1 VDEGE
6 RLPVR
11 LVQENGDTI
20 SLDATS
26 VDIVVERVQSNFA
39 MPLMDAKRMGIDLN
53 QSSVQIEIQGVLADD
68 EGQEAT
74 AQATAVLDFYQ
85 PQQLVSWGM
94 PAAGGGGGPGGP
106 IASGFNT
113 QGPTGTLIGST
124 GLTGTS
130 GNSGSFSGGLG
141 SSPGGGVTDVR
152 DLGNRILQ
160 YWNEKYID
168 FPVAYWVEESGAL
181 LNPVTS
187 GLQLWL
193 KADALTHASG
203 TPIPS
208 WVDSSGNGR
217 VASQPDGSK
226 QPTYRTEGVNGH
238 PYVRFNGSDE
248 FMEVP
253 FEAFFNS
260 EEFTV
265 FTVAKHSA
273 TGGDLPILSSDAVGY
288 GLIYDVSSGSNGK
301 ARATWKESSSTKFI
315 DTVAASIRNTDAF
328 ILTYTMEDKS
338 EPADA
343 QSDTVK
349 LFINGDEKATQT
361 SGVDY
366 IPNTSANLKIGE
378 KSGDF
383 FQGDIYE
390 ILIYNR
396 ALTTSERENV
406 EGYLSYKYGINL
418 PAGHEYAGTAR
429 YSHNSKHVRL
439 AFDKQMVASKN
450 EPHGFFNKQRNTSMV
465 IASGGVSGNTLT
477 VRGPSTG
484 VQINNGS
491 GYSSSTTSAMTVD
504 GVDATT
510 IFEVGDKV
518 YKDNSSGTNPQ
529 LIGTLTAVSATS
541 ITVGA
546 GTAVAVSDNELLYN
560 RGQPNQWFEPTES
573 ERLNRVLFFRGS
585 SFVTDS
591 NDDIFFGSV
600 VSVTADALTINPH
613 STGVTLQAGDQIY
626 IAPINYSDPGLIGR
640 TGSPVIILPIKNADT
655 FNEFASPEK
664 AVGPEFPTHQ
674 DGSARDGNTFTRTD
688 EYITSLVS
696 KALTASYIDLGKA
709 VDASGNTTMDKAF
722 SVAIAKSAHD
732 RDCRLTITQQYASSL
747 GALSDTINTTL
758 GVGQMPVTQGF
769 SGGRSGKR
777 VKSGGDKAQDLLG
790 ILGNSNNYA
799 GNPDLNFATKILSM
813 GVDFLE
819 NQIKPVDHT
828 GDYIRGIQIP
838 YLTHVTKG
846 KNALDSH
853 VAQRNFFLTTE
864 GSTGGKLSSINE
876 IHASRLFSHSAE
888 GHRKNGISGLVT
900 DLSVSREAEM
910 KAYEFSL
917 RFEAADIIL

>member
-1 VDEGE
+1 LSVDEGE
-6 RLPVR
+6 RLPIR

-39 MPLMDAKRMGIDLN
+39 LPLLDAKKMGIDLN

-74 AQATAVLDFYQ
+74 AQATAILDFYQ
-85 PQQLVSWGM
+85 PQQVVTWGQ
-94 PAAGGGGGPGGP
+94 PVAGGGGNTSSPVT
-106 IASGFNT
+106 SVFNK
-113 QGPTGTLIGST
+113 QGPSGSFGSTTGITGTT
-124 GLTGTS
+124 GD
-130 GNSGSFSGGLG
+130 SGSFSGGIGGSLG
-141 SSPGGGVTDVR
+141 GTLIDIN

-193 KADALTHASG
+193 KADALSHASG
-203 TPIPS
+203 TALVS
-208 WVDSSGNGR
+208 WADSSGNGR
-217 VASQPDGSK
+217 LASQADSSK
-226 QPTYRTEGVNGH
+226 QPVYRTEGVNGQ
-238 PYVRFNGSDE
+238 PYVRFDGSDDA
-248 FMEVP
+248 MEVP

-288 GLIYDVSSGSNGK
+288 SLIYDVSSGSNGK
-301 ARATWKESSSTKFI
+301 ARATWKESSSTDFI

-328 ILTYTMEDKS
+328 ILTYTMKDTS

-343 QSDTVK
+343 QSDTAK

-396 ALTTSERENV
+396 ALTISERENV

-450 EPHGFFNKQRNTSMV
+450 EPHGFFNKWRDTSMV

-477 VRGPSTG
+477 VTG
-484 VQINNGS
+484 
-491 GYSSSTTSAMTVD
+491 
-504 GVDATT
+504 
-510 IFEVGDKV
+510 
-518 YKDNSSGTNPQ
+518 
-529 LIGTLTAVSATS
+529 
-541 ITVGA
+541 
-546 GTAVAVSDNELLYN
+546 
-560 RGQPNQWFEPTES
+560 GQPNQWFEPTES
-573 ERLNRVLFFRGS
+573 ERLNRVAFLRDS
-585 SFVTDS
+585 SFVTDANGS
-591 NDDIFFGSV
+591 IFVGSV

-613 STGVTLQAGDQIY
+613 SSGATLLPGDEIY
-626 IAPINYSDPGLIGR
+626 ITPIPYAGGGLIGR
-640 TGSPVIILPIKNADT
+640 SGTPVIILPIKNADT

-664 AVGPEFPTHQ
+664 AVGPEFPTHE
-674 DGSARDGNTFTRTD
+674 DGSPRDGNTFTRTD
-688 EYITSLVS
+688 EYITSLIS

-709 VDASGNTTMDKAF
+709 VNASGDTTMDKVF
-722 SVAIAKSAHD
+722 TTVISKSAHD
-732 RDCRLTITQQYASSL
+732 HNCRLTITQQYASSL

-790 ILGNSNNYA
+790 ILANSNNYA

-846 KNALDSH
+846 KNVLDSH

-864 GSTGGKLSSINE
+864 GSTGGKLSAINE

>member
-6 RLPVR
+6 RLPIR

-39 MPLMDAKRMGIDLN
+39 LPLLDAKKMGIDLN

-74 AQATAVLDFYQ
+74 AQATAILDFYQ
-85 PQQLVSWGM
+85 PQQVVTWGQ
-94 PAAGGGGGPGGP
+94 PVAGGGGTPGGP
-106 IASGFNT
+106 VSSGFNMR
-113 QGPTGTLIGST
+113 GSSGSFGST
-124 GLTGTS
+124 TGLGGTT
-130 GNSGSFSGGLG
+130 GNSGSFSGGIGG
-141 SSPGGGVTDVR
+141 SLGGGLTDVN

-160 YWNEKYID
+160 YWNFKHID

-193 KADALTHASG
+193 KADALSHASG
-203 TPIPS
+203 TAITS
-208 WVDSSGNGR
+208 WADSSGNGR
-217 VASQPDGSK
+217 LASQADSSK
-226 QPTYRTEGVNGH
+226 QPVYRTEGVNGQ
-238 PYVRFNGSDE
+238 PYVRFDGSNDV
-248 FMEVP
+248 MEVP

-260 EEFTV
+260 EEFVV
-265 FTVAKHSA
+265 FAVTKHSG
-273 TGGDLPILSSDAVGY
+273 TGGDSPILSSDGNGY
-288 GLIYDVSSGSNGK
+288 SLIYEVFSTTPTVTSK
-301 ARATWKESSSTKFI
+301 TRITWKEAGSVDHETTTSADIT
-315 DTVAASIRNTDAF
+315 NTDAF
-328 ILTYTMEDKS
+328 ILTYTMKDTGD
-338 EPADA
+338 PADG
-343 QSDTVK
+343 QSDTAK
-349 LFINGDEKATQT
+349 LFINGDEKASQT

-366 IPNTSANLKIGE
+366 VPNTSVNLKIGE

-383 FQGDIYE
+383 FKGDIYE
-390 ILIYNR
+390 ILIYNT
-396 ALTTSERENV
+396 ALTNAERESV

-418 PAGHEYAGTAR
+418 PAGHEYAGTAE

-439 AFDKQMVASKN
+439 AFDRFMVASKN

-465 IASGGVSGNTLT
+465 IASGGISGNTLT
-477 VRGPSTG
+477 VTG
-484 VQINNGS
+484 
-491 GYSSSTTSAMTVD
+491 
-504 GVDATT
+504 
-510 IFEVGDKV
+510 
-518 YKDNSSGTNPQ
+518 
-529 LIGTLTAVSATS
+529 
-541 ITVGA
+541 
-546 GTAVAVSDNELLYN
+546 
-560 RGQPNQWFEPTES
+560 GQPNQWFEPTES

-626 IAPINYSDPGLIGR
+626 IAPVNYSDPGLIGR

-655 FNEFASPEK
+655 FSETAAVEK
-664 AVGPEFPTHQ
+664 AVGPEFPTHE
-674 DGSARDGNTFTRTD
+674 DGSARDDNTLTRTD

-709 VDASGNTTMDKAF
+709 VNASGDTTMDKVF
-722 SVAIAKSAHD
+722 TTVISKSAHD
-732 RDCRLTITQQYASSL
+732 HNCRLTITQQHASSL

-790 ILGNSNNYA
+790 ILANSNNYA

-819 NQIKPVDHT
+819 NQIKSVDHT

-846 KNALDSH
+846 KNVLDSH

-864 GSTGGKLSSINE
+864 GSTGGKLSGINE

>member
-1 VDEGE
+1 MDEGE
-6 RLPVR
+6 RLPIR

-39 MPLMDAKRMGIDLN
+39 LPLLDAKKMGIDLN

-74 AQATAVLDFYQ
+74 AQATAILDFYQ
-85 PQQLVSWGM
+85 PQQVVTWGQ
-94 PAAGGGGGPGGP
+94 PVAGGGGNTSSPVT
-106 IASGFNT
+106 SVFNK
-113 QGPTGTLIGST
+113 QGPSGSFGSTTGITGTT
-124 GLTGTS
+124 GD
-130 GNSGSFSGGLG
+130 SGSFSGGIGGSLG
-141 SSPGGGVTDVR
+141 GTLIDIN

-193 KADALTHASG
+193 KADALSHASG
-203 TPIPS
+203 TALVS
-208 WVDSSGNGR
+208 WADSSGNGR
-217 VASQPDGSK
+217 LASQADSSK
-226 QPTYRTEGVNGH
+226 QPVYRTEGVNGQ
-238 PYVRFNGSDE
+238 PYVRFDGSDDA
-248 FMEVP
+248 MEVP

-288 GLIYDVSSGSNGK
+288 SLIYDVSSGSNGK
-301 ARATWKESSSTKFI
+301 ARATWKESSSTDFI

-328 ILTYTMEDKS
+328 ILTYTMKDTS

-343 QSDTVK
+343 QSDTAK

-396 ALTTSERENV
+396 ALTISERENV

-450 EPHGFFNKQRNTSMV
+450 EPHGFFNKWRDTSMV

-477 VRGPSTG
+477 VTG
-484 VQINNGS
+484 
-491 GYSSSTTSAMTVD
+491 
-504 GVDATT
+504 
-510 IFEVGDKV
+510 
-518 YKDNSSGTNPQ
+518 
-529 LIGTLTAVSATS
+529 
-541 ITVGA
+541 
-546 GTAVAVSDNELLYN
+546 
-560 RGQPNQWFEPTES
+560 GQPNQWFEPTES
-573 ERLNRVLFFRGS
+573 ERLNRVAFLRDS
-585 SFVTDS
+585 SFVTDANGS
-591 NDDIFFGSV
+591 IFVGSV

-613 STGVTLQAGDQIY
+613 SSGATLLPGDEIY
-626 IAPINYSDPGLIGR
+626 ITPIPYAGGGLIGR
-640 TGSPVIILPIKNADT
+640 SGTPVIILPIKNADT

-664 AVGPEFPTHQ
+664 AVGPEFPTHE
-674 DGSARDGNTFTRTD
+674 DGSPRDGNTFTRTD
-688 EYITSLVS
+688 EYITSLIS

-709 VDASGNTTMDKAF
+709 VNASGDTTMDKVF
-722 SVAIAKSAHD
+722 TTVISKSAHD
-732 RDCRLTITQQYASSL
+732 HNCRLTITQQYASSL

-790 ILGNSNNYA
+790 ILANSNNYA

-846 KNALDSH
+846 KNVLDSH

-864 GSTGGKLSSINE
+864 GSTGGKLSAINE

>member
-1 VDEGE
+1 MDEGE

-68 EGQEAT
+68 DGQEVT
-74 AQATAVLDFYQ
+74 AQATAILDFYQ
-85 PQQLVSWGM
+85 PQQMVTWGR
-94 PAAGGGGGPGGP
+94 PSAGGGGSIGGP
-106 IASGFNT
+106 ISSGFNT
-113 QGPTGTLIGST
+113 QGSTGAFLGGST
-124 GLTGTS
+124 GLGGTTGN
-130 GNSGSFSGGLG
+130 GGSFSGGMGGSLG
-141 SSPGGGVTDVR
+141 GTVIDIN

-160 YWNEKYID
+160 YWNFKHID

-181 LNPVTS
+181 LNPVSS

-203 TPIPS
+203 TALVS
-208 WVDSSGNGR
+208 WADSSGNNR
-217 VASQPDGSK
+217 LASQPDSSK

-248 FMEVP
+248 FMEV
-253 FEAFFNS
+253 AFSAFLNT

-265 FTVAKHSA
+265 FTVAKHGA
-273 TGGDLPILSSDAVGY
+273 TGGDQPIFSSIEGTTGGGDAAGY
-288 GLIYDVSSGSNGK
+288 ALVHDASNKDASAIWREASTDDLITS
-301 ARATWKESSSTKFI
+301 
-315 DTVAASIRNTDAF
+315 AANSVKNTDAF
-328 ILTYTMEDKS
+328 ILTYTMDDTDANAQ
-338 EPADA
+338 ADTA
-343 QSDTVK
+343 K
-349 LFINGDEKATQT
+349 LFINGDEKVSKT

-366 IPNTSANLKIGE
+366 VPNTAANLKIGVMNT
-378 KSGDF
+378 DF

-396 ALTTSERENV
+396 VLTTSERENV

-418 PAGHEYAGTAR
+418 PAGHEYAGTAQ

-439 AFDKQMVASKN
+439 AFDRHMVASKN
-450 EPHGFFNKQRNTSMV
+450 EPYGFFNKQRDTGMV

-477 VRGPSTG
+477 VTG
-484 VQINNGS
+484 
-491 GYSSSTTSAMTVD
+491 
-504 GVDATT
+504 
-510 IFEVGDKV
+510 
-518 YKDNSSGTNPQ
+518 
-529 LIGTLTAVSATS
+529 
-541 ITVGA
+541 
-546 GTAVAVSDNELLYN
+546 
-560 RGQPNQWFEPTES
+560 GQPNQWFEPTES
-573 ERLNRVLFFRGS
+573 ERLNRVFFFRGS

-591 NDDIFFGSV
+591 VGDIFSGSV

-613 STGVTLQAGDQIY
+613 SPGVTLQASDKIY
-626 IAPINYSDPGLIGR
+626 IAPINYSNPGLIGR

-655 FNEFASPEK
+655 FNESATPEK

-790 ILGNSNNYA
+790 ILANSNNYA

>member
-1 VDEGE
+1 MDEGE
-6 RLPVR
+6 RLPIR

-39 MPLMDAKRMGIDLN
+39 LPLLDAKKMGLDLN

-74 AQATAVLDFYQ
+74 AQATAILDFYQ
-85 PQQLVSWGM
+85 PQQVVTWGQ
-94 PAAGGGGGPGGP
+94 PVAGGGGNTSSPVT
-106 IASGFNT
+106 SVFNT
-113 QGPTGTLIGST
+113 QGSSGSFGSTTGITGTT
-124 GLTGTS
+124 
-130 GNSGSFSGGLG
+130 GNSGSFSGGIGGSLG
-141 SSPGGGVTDVR
+141 GTLIDIN

-160 YWNEKYID
+160 YWNFKHID

-193 KADALTHASG
+193 KADALSHALG
-203 TPIPS
+203 TAITS
-208 WVDSSGNGR
+208 WADSSGNGR
-217 VASQPDGSK
+217 LASQADSSK
-226 QPTYRTEGVNGH
+226 QPVYRTEGVNGQ
-238 PYVRFNGSDE
+238 PYVRFDGSNDV
-248 FMEVP
+248 MEVP

-273 TGGDLPILSSDAVGY
+273 TGGDLPIFSSIEGTTGGGNAAGYALLYDASNNDAQAVWREGST
-288 GLIYDVSSGSNGK
+288 DDNVTSASGTIK
-301 ARATWKESSSTKFI
+301 
-315 DTVAASIRNTDAF
+315 NTDAF
-328 ILTYTMEDKS
+328 ILTYTMDDTN
-338 EPADA
+338 ADA
-343 QSDTVK
+343 QSDVAK
-349 LFINGDEKATQT
+349 LFINGDEKVSQT

-366 IPNTSANLKIGE
+366 VPSTSANFKIGE
-378 KSGDF
+378 MSGDF
-383 FQGDIYE
+383 FKGDIYE
-390 ILIYNR
+390 ILIYNT
-396 ALTTSERENV
+396 ALTNAQRESV

-418 PAGHEYAGTAR
+418 PAGHEYAGTAE

-439 AFDKQMVASKN
+439 AFDRFMVASKN

-465 IASGGVSGNTLT
+465 IASGGISGNTLT
-477 VRGPSTG
+477 VTG
-484 VQINNGS
+484 
-491 GYSSSTTSAMTVD
+491 
-504 GVDATT
+504 
-510 IFEVGDKV
+510 
-518 YKDNSSGTNPQ
+518 
-529 LIGTLTAVSATS
+529 
-541 ITVGA
+541 
-546 GTAVAVSDNELLYN
+546 
-560 RGQPNQWFEPTES
+560 GQPNQWFEPTES

-664 AVGPEFPTHQ
+664 AVGPEFPTHE
-674 DGSARDGNTFTRTD
+674 DGSPRDGDTFTRTD
-688 EYITSLVS
+688 EYITSLIS

-709 VDASGNTTMDKAF
+709 VNASGDTTMDKVF
-722 SVAIAKSAHD
+722 TTVISKSAHD
-732 RDCRLTITQQYASSL
+732 HDCRLTITQQYASSL

-790 ILGNSNNYA
+790 ILANSNNYA

-846 KNALDSH
+846 KNVLDSH

-864 GSTGGKLSSINE
+864 GSTGGKLSGINE